1 MSRGQ
6 YNDLLAFLAVA
17 RERSFTRAAAQLGVS
32 QSALSHAIRGLECRL
47 GVRLLTRTTRS
58 VSATEAGER
67 LYQSLRGRFEE
78 IDAELAALSTARGV
92 PAGTV
97 RITTGE
103 NALATILWPKLAP
116 VLRQYPQIHLEF
128 DVSYGVKDIV
138 AERFD
143 AGVRVG
149 EQIQKD
155 MIAVPI
161 GPPTRMAVAASP
173 AYFARHPAP
182 ATPQALAGHNCINL
196 RLPTHGGLH
205 AWEFERDGSAL
216 NLRVEGQL
224 VFNSASQIARAAVAG
239 FGIAALPED
248 MLLADIAAGRL
259 VRVLEDWCPLFPG
272 YHLYYPTRRQLSPAF
287 ALVLDALRIR

>member
-1 MSRGQ
+1 MARENF
-6 YNDLLAFLAVA
+6 NDLMGFVIVA
-17 RERSFTRAAAQLGVS
+17 REGSFTRAAAQLGLS
-32 QSALSHAIRGLECRL
+32 QSALSHTVRGLEARL
-47 GVRLLTRTTRS
+47 GIRLLTRTTRS
-58 VSATEAGER
+58 VSATDAGER

-78 IDAELAALSTARGV
+78 IDAELAALSSARGV

-116 VLRQYPQIHLEF
+116 VLRQYPQVHLEF
-128 DVSYGVKDIV
+128 DVSYGLKDIV

-161 GPPTRMAVAASP
+161 GPPTRMAVAAAP
-173 AYFARHPAP
+173 AYFARHPP
-182 ATPQALAGHNCINL
+182 PVTPQGLAAHNCINL
-196 RLPTHGGLH
+196 RLPTHGGLY
-205 AWEFERDGSAL
+205 AWEFEREGTAM

-224 VFNSASQIARAAVAG
+224 VFNSASQIVHAALGG
-239 FGIAALPED
+239 FGVAMLPED

-259 VRVLEDWCPLFPG
+259 MRVLEDWCPPFPG

-287 ALVLDALRIR
+287 ALVLEALRLR

>member
-17 RERSFTRAAAQLGVS
+17 RERNFTRAAAQLGVS
-32 QSALSHAIRGLECRL
+32 QSALSHAIRGLESRM

-58 VSATEAGER
+58 VSATDAGER

-78 IDAELAALSTARGV
+78 IDAELAALSSARGV

-116 VLRQYPQIHLEF
+116 VLRQYPQVHLEF
-128 DVSYGVKDIV
+128 DVSYGLKDIV

-161 GPPTRMAVAASP
+161 GPPTRMAVAAAP
-173 AYFARHPAP
+173 AYFARHPP
-182 ATPQALAGHNCINL
+182 PVTPQGLAAHNCINL
-196 RLPTHGGLH
+196 RLPTHGGLYT
-205 AWEFERDGSAL
+205 WEFEREGTAM

-224 VFNSASQIARAAVAG
+224 VFNSASQIVHAALGG
-239 FGIAALPED
+239 FGVAMLPED

-259 VRVLEDWCPLFPG
+259 MRVLEDWCPPFPG

-287 ALVLDALRIR
+287 ALVLEALRLR